1 MAFFCRSRTPATA
14 GIRVATNARNKTCW
28 YSKSQPTPSGAL
40 SRPSLGRWGLLS
52 EVSMTSQQIDRL
64 QRAAYRA
71 GVIAAWDVNAKIE
84 IPIRYSSH
92 LAASAYV
99 DGFTAE
105 REVMAR
111 VKAKKLSAPVK
122 LTLLAARESD
132 KFTKAA
138 DCA

>member
-1 MAFFCRSRTPATA
+1 
-14 GIRVATNARNKTCW
+14 
-28 YSKSQPTPSGAL
+28 
-40 SRPSLGRWGLLS
+40 
-52 EVSMTSQQIDRL
+52 MTSQQIDRL